1 MDDRIAPHVQVVAA
15 GHQVSCDLAG
25 EAVILHLQDG
35 VYYGLNPIGTRIW
48 NLIREP
54 KAVREILGTLLEEYD
69 VAQDR
74 CEQDL
79 LTLLQELA
87 LRQLIEVRDDVG
99 AQVAFPPKGEA
110 AAIA

>member
-1 MDDRIAPHVQVVAA
+1 MDHRIAPDVQVVAA

-25 EAVILHLQDG
+25 EAVILQLQDG
-35 VYYGLNPIGTRIW
+35 VYYGLNPLGTRIW
-48 NLIREP
+48 NLIQEP
-54 KAVREILGTLLEEYD
+54 KAVRDILGTLLEEYA

-87 LRQLIEVRDDVG
+87 SRQLIEVRDEAG
-99 AQVAFPPKGEA
+99 AKVLQASHN
-110 AAIA
+110 